1 VRDLLLNDADFFGS
15 SHRQELEVKRM
26 KHVSV
31 DHAAETIGVSSATI
45 RNWAKA
51 GHIVPTFSRPIMFS
65 EESVLSLKNKIQTD
79 SFGKLKTR
87 ANKSASANS
96 FLPEEYAGNAEL
108 ASKIASVVAY
118 VKHERLEVEVVIFL
132 AALRLLELRGE
143 VVKTISSNPFDLSS
157 YSSWLRDSVKSVI
170 YDWRS
175 SLQVSTNDDRYVHA
189 YKIIS
194 SSEGDDY
201 LGLLYQSI
209 VNEGSKSEQGSYYTP
224 SRLVEDSL
232 SHISGIVRTFL
243 DPCCGSGKYLLIAAK
258 KFKLL
263 PKNIFGFDCDRTAI
277 NIAKINILL
286 AFEDSDFLPNIYCID
301 SLSELATGEMFCE
314 TNNLI
319 GQIDAIA
326 TNPPWGAY
334 KNAARKSQFSGNVKS
349 GETFSL
355 FLEKSINLLRMGGGL
370 SFILPESILKI
381 RVHADIREIILNNT
395 KILNIASLGR
405 QFTGVFTPVI
415 RLDLEKQS
423 PTDEWLAS
431 VETNNNKTLI
441 LQSRFKKNDNFTFD
455 VSMGSHEERLLN
467 KIYSIAHTTLVNKCE
482 WALGIVTGDN
492 KKFILQIKRVGA
504 EAVYRGGDVFQY
516 LLGEP
521 KSFIYFT
528 PNAFQQVAPEKYFRA
543 PEKLIYKFISKKLVF
558 AYDDKQQLTLNSA
571 NILIPAIPEISIKV
585 ALAFLNSSVFQYI
598 FTKKFS
604 THKILRG
611 DLEKL
616 PFPLLGQKAHSDI
629 ERIVDDAIVGRG
641 QPRELDEYIFN
652 AFGLSHEDISVIKK
666 SVEG

>member
-1 VRDLLLNDADFFGS
+1 
-15 SHRQELEVKRM
+15 M

-31 DHAAETIGVSSATI
+31 DHAAATIGVSSATI
-45 RNWAKA
+45 RNWARA
-51 GHIVPTFSRPIMFS
+51 GHIVPTSSRPVMFS
-65 EESVLSLKNKIQTD
+65 EESVLSLKNKIGTD
-79 SFGKLKTR
+79 SFEKLKTR
-87 ANKSASANS
+87 ANKSASASS

-108 ASKIASVVAY
+108 ASQIASVVLY
-118 VKHERLEVEVVIFL
+118 VKHERLEIEPVIFL

-143 VVKTISSNPFDLSS
+143 VIKTIYSNPFDLNS

-170 YDWRS
+170 ADWRS
-175 SLQVSTNDDRYVHA
+175 SLEISNEDRYSHV
-189 YKIIS
+189 YEIIS
-194 SSEGDDY
+194 PSEGDDY

-209 VNEGSKSEQGSYYTP
+209 FNEGNKSEQGSYYTP

-232 SHISGIVRTFL
+232 SHISGTVRTFL
-243 DPCCGSGKYLLIAAK
+243 DPCCGSGKYLLLAAK

-263 PKNIFGFDCDRTAI
+263 PENIFGFDCDRIAI
-277 NIAKINILL
+277 NIAKINMLL
-286 AFEDSDFLPNIYCID
+286 AFEDNNFLPNIYCID

-334 KNAARKSQFSGNVKS
+334 KNSASKSQFSGNVKS

-355 FLEKSINLLRMGGGL
+355 FLEKSINLLRKGGKI

-381 RVHADIREIILNNT
+381 RVHADIREIILNET

-405 QFTGVFTPVI
+405 QFTGVFSPVI

-423 PTDEWLAS
+423 PTEDWLTS
-431 VETNNNKTLI
+431 VESNNKKALI
-441 LQSRFKKNDNFTFD
+441 QQSRFKRNDSFTFD
-455 VSMGSHEERLLN
+455 VAIESHEEILLD
-467 KIYSIAHTTLVNKCE
+467 KIFSVAHTTLAKRGE

-492 KKFILQIKRVGA
+492 KKYVLERKQNGT

-516 LLGEP
+516 HLGEP
-521 KSFIYFT
+521 RSFIHFT
-528 PNAFQQVAPEKYFRA
+528 PDAFQQVAPEKYFRA

-598 FTKKFS
+598 FKKKFS
-604 THKILRG
+604 THKVLRG

-616 PFPLLGQKAHSDI
+616 PFPLLSQKAHLDI
-629 ERIVDDAIVGRG
+629 ERYVDDTIASRRA
-641 QPRELDEYIFN
+641 PREIDDLIFN
-652 AFGLSHEDISVIKK
+652 AFSLSQEDISVIKQ
-666 SVEG
+666 SAEE